1 MNAPT
6 EHAKLEVSKYSN
18 NCGMC
23 YDSRENDNEILS
35 NAQYCYKCM
44 VILFGERWMD
54 DEDDD
59 DHICCECD
67 CKVVLEKYMIV
78 VDGKKYCGVCDPRS
92 TSASDDDNDDD
103 DDHDDSSDADA
114 EIESKPPCYVCESL
128 FTPFRSLRGDAQYAT
143 LSPLTTPSLPCGWE
157 GFVNEEKCTKNNMTM
172 DNQGNHYCSSCWEYT
187 YDTCDECYALVVKG
201 QELPPYQSDENN
213 RLQCVCHDCRDEWV
227 KNVAKIREGRMES
240 IKEQR
245 DKLIEFCRKECINEM
260 LLVNNSLEETYN
272 MMYEY

>member
-18 NCGMC
+18 NCEMC
-23 YDSRENDNEILS
+23 YDSRENDNEILA
-35 NAQYCYKCM
+35 NAAYCYKCM

-78 VDGKKYCGVCDPRS
+78 VDGNKYCGVCDPRS

-103 DDHDDSSDADA
+103 DDHDYSSDADA
-114 EIESKPPCYVCESL
+114 EIKSKSPCYVCESL
-128 FTPFRSLRGDAQYAT
+128 FD
-143 LSPLTTPSLPCGWE
+143 
-157 GFVNEEKCTKNNMTM
+157 KNNMTM
-172 DNQGNHYCSSCWEYT
+172 DNQGNYCSSCWEYT

-227 KNVAKIREGRMES
+227 KNVAEIREGRMES
-240 IKEQR
+240 IKGQR